1 MNKKFVTFLINKYSK
16 INLYMQLFL
25 VKDLKMIP
33 YMI

>member
-1 MNKKFVTFLINKYSK
+1 MNKKFVTFLINKYREF
-16 INLYMQLFL
+16 NLYMQLFL